1 MVRKLVILVLT
12 FSILCPADLSAQLIS
27 PFTGGPSKYKDELI
41 SFMGPNL
48 KENHKANLILFLENW
63 ENQKFSQEDMT
74 RIIDVSSQFYG
85 RSMRP
90 VPHMHNYLTTLNT

>member
-1 MVRKLVILVLT
+1 MLRKLVII
-12 FSILCPADLSAQLIS
+12 ILILRIFLPENLSAQLIS
-27 PFTGGPSKYKDELI
+27 PFRGDPSRYKDELT

-48 KENHKANLILFLENW
+48 KENHKSELSLFLENW
-63 ENQKFSQEDMT
+63 ENRKFQVEDMT

-90 VPHMHNYLTTLNT
+90 VPHMFNFLSL